1 METFIILLKIAA
13 YVLTGMYFILI
24 VMYCISWERIKVFSA
39 SATENKT
46 SVSIVVAARNEEQNI
61 VTSLRHLSVQHYPAH
76 LFEIIIAND
85 FSEDNTQQFVESFI
99 QSNKNSPIKLINLS
113 DTFKEKTGSK
123 KSAIA
128 EAVKQSKG
136 ELIITTDAD
145 CTMNVKWIKT
155 IADYYEAHH
164 PYMIC
169 GPVAFSENSLFDK
182 MQSLEFMS
190 LIGIGAAAIQS
201 RYPLMCNAANL
212 AFKREI
218 FFETGRAD
226 VTNETSS
233 GDDTFLMFAIRSKY
247 NDKIAFIKSVDAIV
261 TTQPQF
267 FVKQFFNQRIRWIS
281 KVKNYSNH
289 YVQLIGT
296 MFFLFNMMVLFSGIA
311 LFFTKIFMD
320 VFIIGVAVKLF
331 IDFIFMNKIAMFFKK
346 GSLLW
351 LFIPAEVLH
360 VFYLVIISVLIFSK
374 NYEWKKRSVKV

>member
-1 METFIILLKIAA
+1 
-13 YVLTGMYFILI
+13 LI
-24 VMYCISWERIKVFSA
+24 VMYSISWEGIKLVVP

-46 SVSIVVAARNEEQNI
+46 VVTVVVAARNEEQNI
-61 VTSLRHLSVQHYPAH
+61 LTCLQHLSRQNYPSH

-85 FSEDNTQQFVESFI
+85 FSEDNTQQVVESFI
-99 QSNKNSPIKLINLS
+99 QSNKNSSIKLINLS
-113 DTFKEKTGSK
+113 DVFKEKTGSK

-128 EAVKQSKG
+128 EAVKQAKG

-145 CTMNVKWIKT
+145 CTMNTKWVKT
-155 IADYYEAHH
+155 IADYYETHH
-164 PYMIC
+164 PFMIC
-169 GPVAFSENSLFDK
+169 GPVVFTENSLFDK

-190 LIGIGAAAIQS
+190 LIGIGASAIQS

-247 NDKIAFIKSVDAIV
+247 NDKIAFIKSTDAIV
-261 TTQPQF
+261 ETQPQF
-267 FVKQFFNQRIRWIS
+267 FVKEFFNQRIRWIS

-311 LFFTKIFMD
+311 MLFTKTFMD
-320 VFIIGVAVKLF
+320 IFIVGVAVKLF
-331 IDFIFMNKIAMFFKK
+331 IDFIFMNKIATFFQKRN
-346 GSLLW
+346 LLW

-360 VFYLVIISVLIFSK
+360 VFYLVIISVLVFSK
-374 NYEWKKRSVKV
+374 KYEWKKRSVKV